1 MKKASALLIILFL
14 FSCAP
19 SKIVPIKGKY
29 PPTPIVAN
37 SPKTFDQ
44 AWDIIFDTVHSY
56 VDSIDQQHR
65 SLPPGDSSV
74 VASHAGLSVM
84 SQFETFFKEDLES
97 AMDFAAHPDEEF
109 TKYLHGFR
117 DRLDVLKQ
125 QEE

>member
-1 MKKASALLIILFL
+1 MTDIAYPDELE
-14 FSCAP
+14 
-19 SKIVPIKGKY
+19 SKIDVYERGRVLRTVP
-29 PPTPIVAN
+29 
-37 SPKTFDQ
+37 DQ

-65 SLPPGDSSV
+65 NLPPGDSSV

-84 SQFETFFKEDLES
+84 SQFEQFFKEDLEN

-109 TKYLHGFR
+109 TKYLSGFR

-125 QEE
+125 QEA